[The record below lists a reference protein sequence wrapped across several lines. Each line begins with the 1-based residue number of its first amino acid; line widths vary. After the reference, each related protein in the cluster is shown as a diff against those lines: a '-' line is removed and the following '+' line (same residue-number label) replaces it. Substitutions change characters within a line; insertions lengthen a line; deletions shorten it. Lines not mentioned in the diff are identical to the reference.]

1 VTTLND
7 LYPDGAGYHRAH
19 EAYIDTVAAA
29 LEAAGFVT
37 DVVGADPNDPR
48 DGWIGFDMDAQPK
61 LADGGPVWL
70 YDEAGAGWSE
80 DRGWHLLLIDQPDS
94 RFVDELGIA
103 RVASPETVVRAVAEK
118 AGLTVDVP
126 ACRFSDAD
134 FPEHTFEDDDV
145 PFEQALAVYRG
156 VS

>member
-1 VTTLND
+1 MTTLED
-7 LYPDGAGYHRAH
+7 LYPEGRGYHRAH
-19 EAYIDTVAAA
+19 EAYIGAVAAA
-29 LEAAGFVT
+29 LDAAGFTT

-70 YDEAGAGWSE
+70 YDEAGVGWSE

-94 RFVDELGIA
+94 RLVDELAIA

-118 AGLTVDVP
+118 AGVTVDVP
-126 ACRFSDAD
+126 GDRFPDAD
-134 FPEHTFEDDDV
+134 FPDHTFEDNDV
-145 PFEQALAVYRG
+145 PFEQALAVYRDA
-156 VS
+156 S